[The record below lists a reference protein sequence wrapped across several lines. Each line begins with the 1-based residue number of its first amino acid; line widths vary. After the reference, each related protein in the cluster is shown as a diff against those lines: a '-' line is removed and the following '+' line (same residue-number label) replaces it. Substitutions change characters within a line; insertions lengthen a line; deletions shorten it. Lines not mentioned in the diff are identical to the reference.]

1 MTVPAM
7 YCVKVLQKPSSK
19 LPFLPGVPG
28 SGPVLWALALNRLR
42 RTPGPRLLTTV
53 RITFAFTGTL
63 IRVMVDVSE
72 ATFEDLAAQHEAQ
85 ARLAMAK
92 Q

>member
-1 MTVPAM
+1 LRQSIAETVIQ
-7 YCVKVLQKPSSK
+7 VT
-19 LPFLPGVPG
+19 FLAGRPG

-53 RITFAFTGTL
+53 RITLDFTGTL

-85 ARLAMAK
+85 ARLAMAT

>member
-1 MTVPAM
+1 M

-19 LPFLPGVPG
+19 LTFLPGVPG

-53 RITFAFTGTL
+53 RITLDFTGTL